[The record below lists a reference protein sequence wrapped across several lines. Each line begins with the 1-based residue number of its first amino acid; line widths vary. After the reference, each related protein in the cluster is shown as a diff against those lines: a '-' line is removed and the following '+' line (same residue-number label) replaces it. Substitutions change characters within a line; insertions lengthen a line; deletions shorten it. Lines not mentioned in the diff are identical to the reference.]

1 MLQKNSVA
9 SVCRDSQSCAT
20 VPIVKSL
27 SPALSKQA
35 RETSKALGKFSVQRN
50 GSTHVNRETDKSCV
64 RSSNVNGETS
74 SLQEII
80 PIVQK
85 ELRKVKLANRARS
98 FWYPYA
104 ILTHVIVLERLLR
117 NAGVNLLELCRGEY
131 GRVADVGAADGDL
144 AFLLDQMG
152 FSVDLIDNEYTNF
165 NNLEG
170 VRILKEALNSS
181 GSRSQL
187 FTERYNA
194 VFLLGILYHVK
205 NPSLFSKGWL
215 A

>member
-1 MLQKNSVA
+1 M
-9 SVCRDSQSCAT
+9 
-20 VPIVKSL
+20 
-27 SPALSKQA
+27 
-35 RETSKALGKFSVQRN
+35 
-50 GSTHVNRETDKSCV
+50 
-64 RSSNVNGETS
+64 
-74 SLQEII
+74 EI
-80 PIVQK
+80 
-85 ELRKVKLANRARS
+85 
-98 FWYPYA
+98 
-104 ILTHVIVLERLLR
+104 
-117 NAGVNLLELCRGEY
+117 
-131 GRVADVGAADGDL
+131 

-181 GSRSQL
+181 VTIRSVELDSRSQL
-187 FTERYNA
+187 FTERYDA